1 MLYKFPAVII
11 VSAEEARANV
21 APALSAGEV
30 GRVLRAHALE
40 LATPLAMADR
50 IGACGLMPGDR
61 VGIMVKEP
69 RPGPFPIAVMTG
81 GREVHITIGST
92 SVHSQGKPTLMA
104 GVPDPSSPV
113 VPDIDL
119 RMGALGSRVALLPD
133 QCAAF
138 MFDSRSGQWYLVPTG
153 GARLMLDDYSIG
165 QEPLPLSGQ
174 HTVRFFTPL
183 DDVTTQPAVAQLHV
197 AVEQPAAGDTPR
209 FAPGPVE
216 VRVRFGVE
224 IGPYTLRASDNVRV
238 GQLADG
244 LARQAAIV
252 LEDTAQVMRL
262 RLTKPELQAGELLP
276 GEALYAPRG

>member
-1 MLYKFPAVII
+1 MLFKFPSVII
-11 VSAEEARANV
+11 VSAEQARANV
-21 APALSAGEV
+21 AAALSAGEI
-30 GRVLRAHALE
+30 GRVLRAHVLE

-50 IGACGLMPGDR
+50 VGACGLTPGDR
-61 VGIMVKEP
+61 IGILVKEP
-69 RPGPFPIAVMTG
+69 RPGPFPTAVMTG

-92 SVHSQGKPTLMA
+92 SIHSQGKPSLIA
-104 GVPDPSSPV
+104 GVPDPASQI
-113 VPDIDL
+113 VPDVDL

-138 MFDSRSGQWYLVPTG
+138 MFDNRSGQWYVVPTG
-153 GARLMLDDYSIG
+153 GARLLLDDYSIG

-183 DDVTTQPAVAQLHV
+183 DDVTTQPPVAQLRV
-197 AVEQPAAGDTPR
+197 AIERPADGGTPR

-216 VRVRFGVE
+216 ARVQFGVE

-244 LARQAAIV
+244 LARQAEIA
-252 LEDTAQVMRL
+252 LEESAQVMRL
-262 RLTKPELQAGELLP
+262 RLAKPELKVGELLP